1 MQTPCA
7 RGPTRHHTPHP
18 QHRMAACTL
27 QGSHWSWLWCGWEVR
42 PWHGRSGRGDRE
54 LLEGGRKW
62 EPIAEFHPHITSN
75 PAALPWWCQK
85 SSAPLEKQPLTFV
98 ERRFSG
104 LVGDVRLSPSLQQGE
119 QTVQVAPAGGQ
130 VESRLLVEGALVDC
144 AGVRCE
150 ETANPKSLWHVVH
163 KCLQHHHLSRPWEF

>member
-7 RGPTRHHTPHP
+7 KGPTRHHTHP
-18 QHRMAACTL
+18 PLSTALQPAPCRAATNPDSDVDEKWGCGMAGQAEETE
-27 QGSHWSWLWCGWEVR
+27 SYW
-42 PWHGRSGRGDRE
+42 
-54 LLEGGRKW
+54 RKW
-62 EPIAEFHPHITSN
+62 EPIAEFQPHITSD
-75 PAALPWWCQK
+75 PAVLPWWCQK

-130 VESRLLVEGALVDC
+130 VESRLLIEGALVDC

-150 ETANPKSLWHVVH
+150 ETARPKSLWHVVH
-163 KCLQHHHLSRPWEF
+163 EYLQHHHLSKSWEF